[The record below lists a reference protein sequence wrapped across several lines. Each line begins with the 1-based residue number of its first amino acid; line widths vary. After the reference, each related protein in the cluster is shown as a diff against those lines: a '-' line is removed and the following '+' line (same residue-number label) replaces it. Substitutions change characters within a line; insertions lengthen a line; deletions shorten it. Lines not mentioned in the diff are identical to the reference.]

1 MSTSSALSAP
11 SAASAPAE
19 QWNPPCVCIDIET
32 PATGEAVLH
41 KLAAFRPDT
50 GARVSF
56 QGKFSPAEVKR
67 ELDALATGAE
77 FVLGHKVRRHDLP
90 VLAQLYPGLALANL
104 PVIDTLE
111 LSPLAFPE
119 NPYHRLVKDYKLV
132 SDARNHP
139 LRDAELSLQLF
150 REELQA
156 FEALCRDRPD
166 EIGLFHFL
174 LGAAPGGVGSL
185 FTLVRRAPCPSLQ
198 AAAGH
203 LAKAVDGNVCATRA
217 LMNGSFISDV
227 CEMPVP

>member
-1 MSTSSALSAP
+1 MIPIAPCQRLAP
-11 SAASAPAE
+11 SRQRHPRPPLPPE
-19 QWNPPCVCIDIET
+19 ELKPPCVCIDIET

-56 QGKFSPAEVKR
+56 QGKFSPADVKAG
-67 ELDALATGAE
+67 LDALATGAE
-77 FVLGHKVRRHDLP
+77 FVLGHNVRRHDLP
-90 VLAQLYPGLALANL
+90 VLAQLYPGLALAKL

-156 FEALCRDRPD
+156 FESLRRTRPD
-166 EIGLFHFL
+166 EIALFHFL
-174 LGAAPGGVGSL
+174 LGAAPGGWARCSRWCAAPHAPASERGSRSPGEG
-185 FTLVRRAPCPSLQ
+185 RRREGLRHAPARP
-198 AAAGH
+198 
-203 LAKAVDGNVCATRA
+203 
-217 LMNGSFISDV
+217 
-227 CEMPVP
+227 